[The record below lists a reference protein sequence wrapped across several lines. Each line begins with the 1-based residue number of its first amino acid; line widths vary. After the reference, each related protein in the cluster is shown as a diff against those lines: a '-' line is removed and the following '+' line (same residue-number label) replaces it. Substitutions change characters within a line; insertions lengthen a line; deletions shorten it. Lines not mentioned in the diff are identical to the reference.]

1 MRKILLFSL
10 IFLFFYTKNYA
21 QVKGNVNYQQEE
33 SSGNFY
39 KQRAQSVSPYSNSR
53 VKTSNDQNNIA
64 VANNPEYNAV
74 TLDAKILINVKP
86 DKLMAVFS
94 LLQAGE
100 TATEVDKMANDRL
113 NGFSNE
119 LQKIG
124 VSTANIFVDMIS
136 LVPVFEIEVEK
147 RLFSKSYNEVPK
159 GFELQKNIHILI
171 DEESKLHQIMT
182 IASNYEIYDIIKV
195 DYIVQDINKVQAQLQ
210 TEAINVIQAKL
221 EKMKKLGVDFNSPY
235 KTMSEESAVT
245 YPTERYLSHQ
255 ASSAS
260 LSIDVQKKRGTVQ
273 RIRKPIIQYYNK
285 VSENGFDLVVNPQVL
300 APVVQFSYQLKVRYP
315 IDRPTPT
322 KEVYFITPNGEMKLL
337 PK

>member
-1 MRKILLFSL
+1 MKQIILLSL
-10 IFLFFYTKNYA
+10 LSVIFFTKNHA

-33 SSGNFY
+33 ASGNFY
-39 KQRAQSVSPYSNSR
+39 KQQRAVSNRSNNNVRNDVVTNSV
-53 VKTSNDQNNIA
+53 A
-64 VANNPEYNAV
+64 VAGNPEYNAV

-100 TATEVDKMANDRL
+100 TASEVDRLANERL

-124 VSTANIFVDMIS
+124 ISSPNIFVDMIS
-136 LVPVFEIEVEK
+136 LVPVFEVEVEK

-159 GFELQKNIHILI
+159 GFELQKNIHVLV
-171 DEESKLHQIMT
+171 DEEAKLHQIMT

-195 DYIVQDINKVQAQLQ
+195 DYIVQDVNKVQTQLQ
-210 TEAINVIQAKL
+210 NEAINVIQAKT
-221 EKMKKLGVDFNSPY
+221 EKMKKLGVEFNSPY

-245 YPTERYLSHQ
+245 YPTERYFSHQ

-260 LSIDVQKKRGTVQ
+260 LSIDVQKKRGNVQ
-273 RIRKPIIQYYNK
+273 RIRKPTIQYYNK
-285 VSENGFDLVVNPQVL
+285 VSENGFDLVINPQVL
-300 APVVQFSYQLKVRYP
+300 APMVQFSYQLKVRYP
-315 IDRPTPT
+315 IDRPTPA

>member
-1 MRKILLFSL
+1 MKKLILLSFL
-10 IFLFFYTKNYA
+10 CLFFANKTFSQA
-21 QVKGNVNYQQEE
+21 KGNVNYQQEE
-33 SSGNFY
+33 ASGNFY
-39 KQRAQSVSPYSNSR
+39 KQQRAVGNVNSR
-53 VKTSNDQNNIA
+53 NNFKNESTNSIA
-64 VANNPEYNAV
+64 IANNPETNAV

-100 TATEVDKMANDRL
+100 TASEVDKMANDRL
-113 NGFSNE
+113 NGFTNE

-124 VSTANIFVDMIS
+124 VTAPNVFVDMIS
-136 LVPVFEIEVEK
+136 LVPVFEVEVEK

-195 DYIVQDINKVQAQLQ
+195 DYIVQDVNKVQSQLQ
-210 TEAINVIQAKL
+210 NEAVNVIQAKL
-221 EKMKKLGVDFNSPY
+221 EKIKKLGVNFESPY
-235 KTMSEESAVT
+235 KTISEESAVT
-245 YPTERYLSHQ
+245 YPTERYFSHQ

-260 LSIDVQKKRGTVQ
+260 LSIDVQKKRGNVQ
-273 RIRKPIIQYYNK
+273 RIRKPVIQYYNK

-300 APVVQFSYQLKVRYP
+300 APMVQFSYQLKVRYP
-315 IDRPTPT
+315 IDRPAPT

-337 PK
+337 PKQ